1 MMKLSLLGSG
11 LLLTALL
18 LNGCGPSAAPDKAG
32 ESVFRYGTPAY
43 GVAME
48 NAGMDPHES
57 YKGWSTLRYGVGETL
72 FRFNEA
78 MQPQPWLAT
87 GYEFLDDH
95 TVKITLR
102 DDVNFSSGARL
113 TGAAVKACLEDLVKR
128 HKRAAD
134 DLKLASITADG
145 QTVTIKSQEK
155 VPALINYLCDPY
167 GCIIDMQ
174 RGTADDV
181 KISGTG
187 PYIVQSLTPTEI
199 VLTKNPA
206 YWGGRVKT
214 DKVIVRSIPDGDT
227 LTMALQNGEIDATQG
242 LPYASLPLFTGN
254 AKFKVASANTSRV
267 FQACLNFTTPVLQ
280 EPAVRKAIA
289 MAIDKDKFTSVLL
302 NGNGTP
308 AVGPFPANMPCG
320 GDAVHTDAYNAEQAK
335 KLLREA
341 GWTDTDGNGYVDKNG
356 QDLTVRWLTYTS
368 RQELPLLAEAAQ
380 AFLKEVGIRAE
391 VNATDNYNDFL
402 KRGDWD
408 IYAKAFVASR
418 RPAVLF
424 YDPCTGQF
432 FL

>member
-1 MMKLSLLGSG
+1 
-11 LLLTALL
+11 
-18 LNGCGPSAAPDKAG
+18 
-32 ESVFRYGTPAY
+32 
-43 GVAME
+43 
-48 NAGMDPHES
+48 
-57 YKGWSTLRYGVGETL
+57 
-72 FRFNEA
+72 
-78 MQPQPWLAT
+78 
-87 GYEFLDDH
+87 
-95 TVKITLR
+95 
-102 DDVNFSSGARL
+102 
-113 TGAAVKACLEDLVKR
+113 
-128 HKRAAD
+128 
-134 DLKLASITADG
+134 
-145 QTVTIKSQEK
+145 
-155 VPALINYLCDPY
+155 
-167 GCIIDMQ
+167 MQ

-308 AVGPFPANMPCG
+308 AVGPFPPNMPCG

-335 KLLREA
+335 NCCGKPA
-341 GWTDTDGNGYVDKNG
+341 GPTLTATATLIK
-356 QDLTVRWLTYTS
+356 TVRT
-368 RQELPLLAEAAQ
+368 LPSAGSPILPGRSCLCWP
-380 AFLKEVGIRAE
+380 
-391 VNATDNYNDFL
+391 
-402 KRGDWD
+402 KRP
-408 IYAKAFVASR
+408 R
-418 RPAVLF
+418 LF
-424 YDPCTGQF
+424 
-432 FL
+432 

>member
-1 MMKLSLLGSG
+1 
-11 LLLTALL
+11 
-18 LNGCGPSAAPDKAG
+18 
-32 ESVFRYGTPAY
+32 
-43 GVAME
+43 
-48 NAGMDPHES
+48 
-57 YKGWSTLRYGVGETL
+57 
-72 FRFNEA
+72 
-78 MQPQPWLAT
+78 
-87 GYEFLDDH
+87 
-95 TVKITLR
+95 
-102 DDVNFSSGARL
+102 
-113 TGAAVKACLEDLVKR
+113 
-128 HKRAAD
+128 
-134 DLKLASITADG
+134 
-145 QTVTIKSQEK
+145 
-155 VPALINYLCDPY
+155 
-167 GCIIDMQ
+167 MQ

-335 KLLREA
+335 TAA
-341 GWTDTDGNGYVDKNG
+341 G
-356 QDLTVRWLTYTS
+356 S
-368 RQELPLLAEAAQ
+368 RLD
-380 AFLKEVGIRAE
+380 RH
-391 VNATDNYNDFL
+391 
-402 KRGDWD
+402 
-408 IYAKAFVASR
+408 
-418 RPAVLF
+418 
-424 YDPCTGQF
+424 
-432 FL
+432 

>member
-1 MMKLSLLGSG
+1 
-11 LLLTALL
+11 
-18 LNGCGPSAAPDKAG
+18 
-32 ESVFRYGTPAY
+32 
-43 GVAME
+43 
-48 NAGMDPHES
+48 
-57 YKGWSTLRYGVGETL
+57 
-72 FRFNEA
+72 
-78 MQPQPWLAT
+78 
-87 GYEFLDDH
+87 
-95 TVKITLR
+95 
-102 DDVNFSSGARL
+102 
-113 TGAAVKACLEDLVKR
+113 
-128 HKRAAD
+128 
-134 DLKLASITADG
+134 
-145 QTVTIKSQEK
+145 
-155 VPALINYLCDPY
+155 
-167 GCIIDMQ
+167 MQ

-308 AVGPFPANMPCG
+308 LSVPSLPICPAAAMPCIR
-320 GDAVHTDAYNAEQAK
+320 TLITPNRQK

-341 GWTDTDGNGYVDKNG
+341 GWIDTDGNGYVDKNG

-408 IYAKAFVASR
+408 IYAKLLWLRYR